1 MDRRKFLINV
11 STMLGC
17 SVAALDVAAIE
28 SALAFTRSS
37 ASKLQPA
44 QLNVITAIADII
56 IPQTDT
62 PSASQAKTHVYIDFY
77 LHEFLSN
84 TKREH
89 FLKGLAE
96 FYKSLPDFLALSKN
110 EQTQVVQK
118 LDDQL
123 HSDNENKTYKKL
135 KELIVIGYYTS
146 EIGGTQELKYDPVPG
161 PYKEMKLNEV
171 GGVWL

>member
-1 MDRRKFLINV
+1 MNRRRFLINV
-11 STMLGC
+11 STLLGC
-17 SVAALDVAAIE
+17 SVTALDVAAID
-28 SALAFTRSS
+28 SALAFTKNS

-44 QLNVITAIADII
+44 QLNVIAAIADII

-62 PSASQAKTHVYIDFY
+62 PSASQAKTHFYIDLY
-77 LHEFLSN
+77 LHEFLTES
-84 TKREH
+84 KRIE
-89 FLKGLAE
+89 FLQDLE
-96 FYKSLPDFLALSKN
+96 TLYKPLPGFLSLSKN
-110 EQTQVVQK
+110 EQTQVVQR